1 MLVDED
7 DDEPPTVAT
16 TPAPATNPDEILLD
30 DDEDDELA
38 GQGIVSEEKGCKEG
52 CGHAHEE
59 TKEATVNPDEIDV
72 EMDDDE
78 DDEEVSA
85 SLLGRKEEKGKGKD
99 VEMAPAAEVK
109 APEEKSTRFL
119 ALSKPAFG
127 KDFMQVRAVL
137 YSDRAFTH
145 S

>member
-16 TPAPATNPDEILLD
+16 TPAPTTNPDEILLD

-38 GQGIVSEEKGCKEG
+38 GQGLVSEEKGCKES

-59 TKEATVNPDEIDV
+59 EKVNPDEIEV

-78 DDEEVSA
+78 EDEEVSA
-85 SLLGRKEEKGKGKD
+85 ALLGTKEEKGKSKD
-99 VEMAPAAEVK
+99 LGMAPAVEVNS
-109 APEEKSTRFL
+109 APQEKSTRFL

-127 KDFMQVRAVL
+127 KDFMQVRIGLFSRYQAKTNL
-137 YSDRAFTH
+137 R
-145 S
+145 